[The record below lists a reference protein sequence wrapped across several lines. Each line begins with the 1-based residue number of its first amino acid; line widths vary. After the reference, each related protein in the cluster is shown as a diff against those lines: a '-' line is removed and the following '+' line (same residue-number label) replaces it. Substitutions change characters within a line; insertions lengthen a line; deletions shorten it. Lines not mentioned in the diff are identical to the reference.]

1 MCVVSRFLFCW
12 INLTDLFGTLLPDK
26 HVGDRVFILW
36 HELLRIAEVNQER
49 YEVSYAW

>member
-12 INLTDLFGTLLPDK
+12 INFTELFGTFLPDTR
-26 HVGDRVFILW
+26 VGDRGLIPR
-36 HELLRIAEVNQER
+36 HELLRFAEVHQEQ

>member
-12 INLTDLFGTLLPDK
+12 INLTELSRTLLPDK
-26 HVGDRVFILW
+26 RIGDRVFIPR
-36 HELLRIAEVNQER
+36 HELLRFAEVHQEL